1 MTLKKRERLI
11 YLIVWAILFIIPVFR
26 ILQGDDSVPR
36 QVIWN
41 KIIRAWMSIIPLLI
55 LFLIHNHLIIPIL
68 TRKGRNGKFLI
79 CTWILIMVFGICVL
93 TVVNRKD
100 KPPRIG
106 NMEIELWETRPA
118 PPQPD
123 DISATKG
130 SQIRPLPPEVVFFL
144 TGLLI
149 IGINLIIALIFKK
162 IQDEQDARYLER
174 EELKDQLKF
183 LKHQISPHFFM
194 NTLNNIHAL
203 VDIDPD
209 KAKDSIVKLSR
220 LMRYLLYE
228 GDKPT
233 IPLEKEVSILDQ
245 YISLMKLRYKDSVK
259 VSFSAPDIIPEV
271 EIPTLLFISFVENA
285 FKHGISYQNDSFID
299 VSLKLEGSRLLFN
312 CRNSYQDNKTT
323 GEEGGIGIS
332 NSKKR
337 LDLLY
342 GNDYK
347 LDIDN
352 QGSVYNVDIDIPL
365 TDKSIA

>member
-1 MTLKKRERLI
+1 MALKKRERLI
-11 YLIVWAILFIIPVFR
+11 YLIIWVILFLIPVVKLFEA
-26 ILQGDDSVPR
+26 DDSVPGKI
-36 QVIWN
+36 IWN
-41 KIIRAWMSIIPLLI
+41 ELFRAWLSIIPLLL

-79 CTWILIMVFGICVL
+79 YTWILIMVFGICVL

-106 NMEIELWETRPA
+106 NTEIELWETRPA
-118 PPQPD
+118 PPPPGD
-123 DISATKG
+123 VTATSG
-130 SQIRPLPPEVVFFL
+130 RQIRPLPPEVLFFL

-149 IGINLIIALIFKK
+149 IGVNLVIALIFKK
-162 IQDEQDARYLER
+162 IQDEQDARYLEK
-174 EELKDQLKF
+174 EELMGQLKY

-209 KAKDSIVKLSR
+209 KAKDSIVKLSN

-233 IPLEKEVSILDQ
+233 IPLEKEVSFLNQ
-245 YISLMKLRYKDSVK
+245 YISLMKLRFKDSVK
-259 VSFSAPDIIPEV
+259 VSFSVPEMLPDVEV
-271 EIPTLLFISFVENA
+271 PALLFISFVENA
-285 FKHGISYQNDSFID
+285 FKHGVSYQHDSFID

-312 CRNSYQDNKTT
+312 CSNSCHENKAS

-337 LDLLY
+337 LDLIY

-347 LDIDN
+347 LDIIDH
-352 QGSVYNVDIDIPL
+352 GEMYTVDVDIPA
-365 TDKSIA
+365 TYKSIA